1 MMTKDLKQETELL
14 KEQITKAE
22 HRLLRATATAIWVR
36 NAHPEGHRGE
46 ETIPS
51 QRMRLLM
58 DALDKVKTAMELE
71 EVR

>member
-1 MMTKDLKQETELL
+1 MMMTKDLMG
-14 KEQITKAE
+14 QITKAE

-36 NAHPEGHRGE
+36 NALPQEQRGE
-46 ETIPS
+46 ETISS

-58 DALDKVKTAMELE
+58 DALDKVKTAMELTE